1 MEPLGVKVSKG
12 LAAATLRKTA
22 EAGVTNARANV
33 PYIERTILDLQ
44 RELGERPPAS
54 AVVVAAGPSL
64 HRRNPAATLRE
75 EQYAGAV
82 VVCDSALSY
91 CLRNGLVPQYMVTV
105 DPHPYRMIRWL
116 GDPELA
122 SRPPDDYF
130 VRQDLDPI
138 HQDEV
143 LANNVTL
150 QLVNKHGPQIKA
162 VISTSVHQSVTQRCL
177 DAGMELYWWN
187 PLYDDYD
194 DPQSYSRKVF
204 ELTGA
209 PCMVTGGNVGAS
221 AYVFASAVLRA
232 PNIALAGFD
241 LGYAP
246 GTQLRNTQYYY
257 ELLEVLGDRAAE
269 ALIEIPHPVTAEPW
283 LTDPTYYWYRQCLL
297 DIIAVSDSATYN
309 CTEGGILF
317 GDGITLADLKEFLK
331 DAAALHA
338 GGGRPEWPK
347 SC

>member
-1 MEPLGVKVSKG
+1 MTLPTTEPLGVKVSRA

-22 EAGVTNARANV
+22 EIGLANAQANL

-44 RELGERPPAS
+44 HELGTRPPAS

-64 HRRNPAATLRE
+64 HRRNPAALLRDA
-75 EQYAGAV
+75 QYPGAV
-82 VVCDSALSY
+82 VVCDSALGY

-138 HQDEV
+138 HQDEI

-150 QLVNKHGPQIKA
+150 QLVNQHGKA
-162 VISTSVHQSVTQRCL
+162 VKVIISTSVDVSVTRRCL
-177 DAGMELYWWN
+177 EAGMQLYWWN
-187 PLYDDYD
+187 PLYDDYEA
-194 DPQSYSRKVF
+194 PESYARRVH

-232 PNIALAGFD
+232 PKIALAGFD

-269 ALIEIPHPVTAEPW
+269 ALIEIPHPSTGERW

-297 DIIAVSDSATYN
+297 EIIAVSASETYN

-317 GDGITLADLKEFLK
+317 GDGVTLASLKEFLN
-331 DAAALHA
+331 
-338 GGGRPEWPK
+338 GGKP
-347 SC
+347 